1 MINKYECIFLD
12 RDGTINFDPGYI
24 SSVRDLKFYDYT
36 FKALKLLKPIT
47 KSFIIITNQS
57 GVSRGIIK
65 EEKLNEINSFIHSNF
80 SKNTLNL
87 LDIYYCT
94 DLPGNSSTFRKPETG
109 MFLQASNEH
118 NIDLTK
124 CIMIG
129 DSYRD
134 IVPAN
139 KLGMSSL
146 FLLSGNGR
154 EDLHKFNHLFKPD
167 HIAENL
173 YIGAKELIK

>member
-1 MINKYECIFLD
+1 MTNKYECIFLD
-12 RDGTINFDPGYI
+12 RDGTINLDPGYI

-65 EEKLNEINSFIHSNF
+65 EENLIEINSFIHSKF
-80 SKNTLNL
+80 LEHKLNL

-94 DLPGNSSTFRKPETG
+94 DLPGYGSTFRKPEVG
-109 MFLQASNEH
+109 MFLQASSEH

-129 DSYRD
+129 DSHKD

-146 FLLSGNGR
+146 FVLSGNGKK
-154 EDLHKFNHLFKPD
+154 DLHRFDHLLKPN

-173 YIGAKELIK
+173 FLGAKDLIK

>member
-1 MINKYECIFLD
+1 MANKYECIFLD
-12 RDGTINFDPGYI
+12 RDGTINFDSGYI
-24 SSVRDLKFYDYT
+24 SNIKDLKFYDYT
-36 FKALKLLKPIT
+36 FKALRLLKLLT

-65 EEKLNEINSFIHSNF
+65 EKKLIEINNFIY
-80 SKNTLNL
+80 SKFLENKLNL

-94 DLPGNSSTFRKPETG
+94 DLPEKGSTFRKPGVG

-118 NIDLTK
+118 NIDLKK

-129 DSYRD
+129 DSYKD

-139 KLGMSSL
+139 ELGMRSM
-146 FLLSGNGR
+146 FVLSGNGKK
-154 EDLHKFNHLFKPD
+154 DLHKFDNLFKPD
-167 HIAENL
+167 YIAEDL
-173 YIGAKELIK
+173 FLGAEHLIK

>member
-1 MINKYECIFLD
+1 MISKYECIFLD
-12 RDGTINFDPGYI
+12 RDGTINLDPGYI

-47 KSFIIITNQS
+47 RSFIIITNQS
-57 GVSRGIIK
+57 GVRRGKIK
-65 EEKLNEINSFIHSNF
+65 EEKLVEINSFIS
-80 SKNTLNL
+80 SKFLENALNL

-94 DLPGNSSTFRKPETG
+94 DLPGHGSKFRKPEVG
-109 MFLQASNEH
+109 MFLQASSKYNL
-118 NIDLTK
+118 DLTK

-129 DSYRD
+129 DSYKD

-146 FLLSGNGR
+146 FVLSGNGKK
-154 EDLHKFNHLFKPD
+154 DLHRFDHLFKPD

-173 YIGAKELIK
+173 FLGAKDLIK

>member
-1 MINKYECIFLD
+1 MASKYECIFLD

-24 SSVRDLKFYDYT
+24 SSIKNLKFYDYT
-36 FKALKLLKPIT
+36 FKALRLLKPLT

-65 EEKLNEINSFIHSNF
+65 EKKLIEINSFIHSKFLEN
-80 SKNTLNL
+80 KLNL

-94 DLPGNSSTFRKPETG
+94 DLPGNGSVFRKPGMG
-109 MFLQASNEH
+109 MFLQASSEY

-129 DSYRD
+129 DSYKD

-146 FLLSGNGR
+146 FVLTGNGKK
-154 EDLHKFNHLFKPD
+154 DLHKFDNSFKPN
-167 HIAENL
+167 HIANDL
-173 YIGAKELIK
+173 FLGAEHLIK

>member
-1 MINKYECIFLD
+1 MASKYECIFLD

-24 SSVRDLKFYDYT
+24 SSVKDLKFYDYT
-36 FKALKLLKPIT
+36 FKALKLLKPLT

-65 EEKLNEINSFIHSNF
+65 EEKLIEINSFIHSKFLEN
-80 SKNTLNL
+80 KLNL

-94 DLPGNSSTFRKPETG
+94 DLPGNGSTFRKPGVG
-109 MFLQASNEH
+109 MFLQASTEH
-118 NIDLTK
+118 NIDLKK

-129 DSYRD
+129 DSYKD

-139 KLGMSSL
+139 ELGMSSL
-146 FLLSGNGR
+146 FVLSGNGKK
-154 EDLHKFNHLFKPD
+154 DMHKFDHSLKPD
-167 HIAENL
+167 KIAKDL
-173 YIGAKELIK
+173 FLGAECLIK

>member
-1 MINKYECIFLD
+1 MISKYECIFLD

-36 FKALKLLKPIT
+36 FKALKLLKPLT

-65 EEKLNEINSFIHSNF
+65 HEKLIEINSFIHSKF
-80 SKNTLNL
+80 LKNKLNL

-94 DLPGNSSTFRKPETG
+94 DLPGNSSTFRKPKAG
-109 MFLQASNEH
+109 MFLQASSEH
-118 NIDLTK
+118 NIDLTQ

-129 DSYRD
+129 DSYID

-139 KLGMSSL
+139 ELGMSSL
-146 FLLSGNGR
+146 FVLSGNGKK
-154 EDLHKFNHLFKPD
+154 DLHKFDHLCKPD
-167 HIAENL
+167 QIAENL
-173 YIGAKELIK
+173 FSGAKDLIK

>member
-1 MINKYECIFLD
+1 M
-12 RDGTINFDPGYI
+12 
-24 SSVRDLKFYDYT
+24 
-36 FKALKLLKPIT
+36 KLLKPIT

-65 EEKLNEINSFIHSNF
+65 EEKLIEINSFIHSKFLENR
-80 SKNTLNL
+80 LNL

-94 DLPGNSSTFRKPETG
+94 DLPGNSSTFRKPEAG

-129 DSYRD
+129 DSYKD

-139 KLGMSSL
+139 ELGMSSL
-146 FLLSGNGR
+146 FVLSGNGKK
-154 EDLHKFNHLFKPD
+154 DLHKFDHSLKPD
-167 HIAENL
+167 NVAKDLFLGAEYL
-173 YIGAKELIK
+173 VK

>member
-1 MINKYECIFLD
+1 MARKYECIFLD

-24 SSVRDLKFYDYT
+24 PSVQDLKFYDYT
-36 FKALKLLKPIT
+36 FKALRLLKPLT

-57 GVSRGIIK
+57 GVSRGII
-65 EEKLNEINSFIHSNF
+65 EEINLIEINSFIHSKF
-80 SKNTLNL
+80 LKNKLNL

-94 DLPGNSSTFRKPETG
+94 DLPGNRSTFRKPEKG
-109 MFLQASNEH
+109 MFLQASSEH

-129 DSYRD
+129 DSYKD
-134 IVPAN
+134 IVPAKN
-139 KLGMSSL
+139 LGMSSL
-146 FLLSGNGR
+146 FILSGNGKK
-154 EDLHKFNHLFKPD
+154 DLHKFDHLFKPD

-173 YIGAKELIK
+173 FLGVEHLIK

>member
-24 SSVRDLKFYDYT
+24 SDVKDLKFYDYT
-36 FKALKLLKPIT
+36 FKALRLLKSLT
-47 KSFIIITNQS
+47 KSFIVITNQS

-65 EEKLNEINSFIHSNF
+65 EKKLIEMNSFIHSKFLEN
-80 SKNTLNL
+80 KLNL

-94 DLPGNSSTFRKPETG
+94 DLPGNGSTFRKPGVG
-109 MFLQASNEH
+109 MFLQASKKYD
-118 NIDLTK
+118 IDLTN

-139 KLGMSSL
+139 ELGMSSL
-146 FLLSGNGR
+146 FVLSGNGKK
-154 EDLHKFNHLFKPD
+154 DLNKFDHSFKPD
-167 HIAENL
+167 YIAEDL
-173 YIGAKELIK
+173 FLGAEHLIK

>member
-1 MINKYECIFLD
+1 MMSKYECIFLD
-12 RDGTINFDPGYI
+12 RDGTINLDSGYI
-24 SSVRDLKFYDYT
+24 SSIKDLKFYDYT
-36 FKALKLLKPIT
+36 FKALKLLKPFT

-65 EEKLNEINSFIHSNF
+65 EEKLIEINSFIHSKFLQN
-80 SKNTLNL
+80 KLNL
-87 LDIYYCT
+87 LDIYFCT
-94 DLPGNSSTFRKPETG
+94 DLPGNGSTFRKPETG
-109 MFLQASNEH
+109 MFLQASSEH
-118 NIDLTK
+118 NIDLTR

-129 DSYRD
+129 DSYKD

-146 FLLSGNGR
+146 FVLSGNGKK
-154 EDLHKFNHLFKPD
+154 DLHRFDHLLKPN

-173 YIGAKELIK
+173 FLGAKDLIK

>member
-1 MINKYECIFLD
+1 MISRYECIFLD
-12 RDGTINFDPGYI
+12 RDGTINLDPGYI
-24 SSVRDLKFYDYT
+24 SSIRDLKFYDYT
-36 FKALKLLKPIT
+36 FKALKLLKPLT

-65 EEKLNEINSFIHSNF
+65 EEKLIEINSFIHSKF
-80 SKNTLNL
+80 LQKKLNL
-87 LDIYYCT
+87 LDIYFCT
-94 DLPGNSSTFRKPETG
+94 DLPGNGSTFRKPETG
-109 MFLQASNEH
+109 MFLQASSEH

-129 DSYRD
+129 DSYKD

-146 FLLSGNGR
+146 FVLSGNGKK
-154 EDLHKFNHLFKPD
+154 DLHKFDHLFKPD

-173 YIGAKELIK
+173 FLGAEHLIK

>member
-1 MINKYECIFLD
+1 MISKYECIFLD

-36 FKALKLLKPIT
+36 FKALKLLKLLT

-65 EEKLNEINSFIHSNF
+65 EEKLIEINSFIR
-80 SKNTLNL
+80 SKFLENKLNL
-87 LDIYYCT
+87 LNIYFCT
-94 DLPGNSSTFRKPETG
+94 DLPGVGSTFRKPGVG
-109 MFLQASNEH
+109 MFLKASGDY

-129 DSYRD
+129 DSYKD

-139 KLGMSSL
+139 ELGISSL
-146 FLLSGNGR
+146 FVLSGNGKK
-154 EDLHKFNHLFKPD
+154 DLHKFDHLIKPD
-167 HIAENL
+167 HVAENL
-173 YIGAKELIK
+173 FLGAKDLIK